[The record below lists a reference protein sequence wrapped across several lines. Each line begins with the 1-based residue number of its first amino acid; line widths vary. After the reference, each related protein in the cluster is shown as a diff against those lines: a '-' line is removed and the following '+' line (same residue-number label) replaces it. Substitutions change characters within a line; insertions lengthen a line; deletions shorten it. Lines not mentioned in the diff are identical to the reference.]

1 MSLIKCPECGKEI
14 SDQAS
19 SCPNCG
25 YGLNTTQYGH
35 ELGTGIK
42 EGLKGLN
49 TAASPKRRKICI
61 LLISIPLVIFFLSLT
76 IGVALNSNAIMSIG
90 VFAGL
95 CLGIYQFY
103 VGKFSKGIIYTIT
116 MGGLVFGAVF
126 DLLKLFLTKSF
137 KDANGFPLIY

>member
-1 MSLIKCPECGKEI
+1 MSLIKCPECGREI

-25 YGLNTTQYGH
+25 YGLNTTQYGQ

-49 TAASPKRRKICI
+49 TIASPKSRKTCI
-61 LLISIPLVIFFLSLT
+61 LLISIPLAVFFLFLA
-76 IGVALNSNAIMSIG
+76 IGTALNNNAIMSVG
-90 VFAGL
+90 VLAGL

-116 MGGLVFGAVF
+116 MGGLIFGSVF
-126 DLLKLFLTKSF
+126 DLFKLLLTKTF

>member
-1 MSLIKCPECGKEI
+1 MSLIKCPECGREI

-25 YGLNTTQYGH
+25 YGLNTTQYGQ

-49 TAASPKRRKICI
+49 TIASPKSRKTCI
-61 LLISIPLVIFFLSLT
+61 LLISVPLATFLLFLT
-76 IGVALNSNAIMSIG
+76 VGTALNSESIMSVG
-90 VFAGL
+90 VLAGL

-116 MGGLVFGAVF
+116 MGGLIFGAVF
-126 DLLKLFLTKSF
+126 DLFKLLLTKTF